1 MAKPTTISFK
11 GYAVVSADGF
21 IADHDGH
28 MPDALRF
35 EADWAYFQAA
45 LDEADITLLG
55 RHTHQAAPNA
65 RRRRRLVVSRGVRAV
80 IQEGA
85 DTWWVNPRDV
95 TPASAAAAVLGSGP
109 PGASKTIAVVGGTG
123 VFGWI
128 LDEGGYDEF
137 HLTIAHQVRL
147 GAGRP
152 LFDNIGDLETALGI
166 LKHHGHDI
174 VERSWFDEEAGLEL
188 LVLSRPEIPTPKPEG

>member
-1 MAKPTTISFK
+1 MTIIFK
-11 GYAVVSADGF
+11 GYAIASSDGF
-21 IADHDGH
+21 IADRDGH

-35 EADWAYFQAA
+35 EADWGYFQAA

-55 RHTHQAAPNA
+55 RHTHQAAPNTKH
-65 RRRRRLVVSRGVRAV
+65 RRRLVVSRGARAV
-80 IQEGA
+80 IQEDA
-85 DTWWVNPRDV
+85 ETWWVNPRDV
-95 TPASAAAAVLGSGP
+95 TPAAAAAVVSGASA

-137 HLTIAHQVRL
+137 HLTLAHHVRL

-152 LFDNIGDLETALGI
+152 LFDNAAGLDAALET
-166 LKHHGHDI
+166 LKRQGHDV

-188 LVLSRPEIPTPKPEG
+188 LVLSRPDMPTPKTDD